1 MVPFKPVEENSNA
14 VERENENIWENYNWK
29 DL

>member
-14 VERENENIWENYNWK
+14 VEWENENTWENYNWK